1 MALLTK
7 TGYNNILKRMYEGT
21 GMSPDLE
28 ADFDRLRTD
37 YDEREGYLREGGEVY
52 DGDDK
57 EEYEYVK
64 IAVEAPAITEA
75 NVTDTAEHWRSEY
88 NALKERYINRFFGGD
103 SIAEDTTILGEDETE
118 TENSEEKTTYEDLF
132 E

>member
-1 MALLTK
+1 
-7 TGYNNILKRMYEGT
+7 MYEGT
-21 GMSPDLE
+21 GMSADLE
-28 ADFDRLRTD
+28 ADFDRLRAD

-75 NVTDTAEHWRSEY
+75 NVTDTVEHWRSEY